1 MKRIILVLVLTLLLS
16 GCQLFAKLQTLT
28 DLGNA
33 SVANPVTKTRL
44 NQMERAVTLV
54 FSGLATWKD
63 LCAKGQI
70 NVDCKEQ
77 IGEAQVYT
85 RQIPPY
91 LIRLRTFV
99 KTNDQVNATVVF
111 NSILDLIGEVKA
123 RAAVGGVAVN
133 TTIGS

>member
-1 MKRIILVLVLTLLLS
+1 MKRIILVLALILPLG
-16 GCQLFAKLQTLT
+16 GCQLFAKLQTFT

-44 NQMERAVTLV
+44 NQMEKTVTFV
-54 FSGLATWKD
+54 FSALGTWKD
-63 LCAKGQI
+63 LCARGQI
-70 NVDCKEQ
+70 NADCKEQ
-77 IGEAQVYT
+77 IGQAQVYT

-91 LIRLRTFV
+91 LTRLRVFV

-123 RAAVGGVAVN
+123 RAAVGGVVVK
-133 TTIGS
+133 TTVGS